1 MVCPCIKNAPSTAA
15 PSSRD
20 TCIRRQSKY
29 HYTNKYKMSI
39 TKKRSKK
46 KNYDGMRS
54 CLPGLTLLYW
64 LTTVPAAF
72 NLKKK
77 QKKNLNLHLL
87 YSA

>member
-46 KNYDGMRS
+46 KTMVVAKLLTGL
-54 CLPGLTLLYW
+54 LP
-64 LTTVPAAF
+64 AF

-77 QKKNLNLHLL
+77 QKQKNLNLHLL
-87 YSA
+87 YYYSA